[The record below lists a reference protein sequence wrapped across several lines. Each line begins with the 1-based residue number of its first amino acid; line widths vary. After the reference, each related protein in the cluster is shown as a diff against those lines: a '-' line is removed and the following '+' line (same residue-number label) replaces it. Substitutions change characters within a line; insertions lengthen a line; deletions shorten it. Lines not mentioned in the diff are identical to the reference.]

1 MAETQNRQ
9 KILIVEDDRN
19 IASLVEQYLLRE
31 GFTVLRAA
39 DGPTGLTA
47 ARREKPALVIL
58 DVMLP
63 GKDGWEVCRELRRD
77 SDVPV
82 LMLTARA
89 DEMDR
94 VVGLSIGADDYVVK
108 PFSPRELVERVKAI
122 LRRTKGRPEV
132 QAGVQEFGPIRLDPD
147 MHSVTMGDE
156 PVSLTPSEF
165 KLLQT
170 LMSYPGKVF
179 TRGEL
184 LDRLYADGGE
194 VIDRVIDVHMGKLRQ
209 KLEPNPSQPQ
219 YLLTVHGVGYR
230 LSDENAAR

>member
-1 MAETQNRQ
+1 MAEQQSRQ
-9 KILIVEDDRN
+9 KILVVEDDRN
-19 IASLVEQYLLRE
+19 IASLVEQYLARE
-31 GFTVLRAA
+31 GFTVLRAG
-39 DGPTGLTA
+39 DGPGGLTA

-63 GKDGWEVCRELRRD
+63 GKDGWEVCRDLRRD
-77 SDVPV
+77 SDVPI

-122 LRRTKGRPEV
+122 LRRTKVRPETPG
-132 QAGVQEFGPIRLDPD
+132 GVQEFGPIRLDPD
-147 MHSVTMGDE
+147 KHSVTMNDE
-156 PVSLTPSEF
+156 PINLTPSEF

-170 LMSYPGKVF
+170 LMGYPGKVF
-179 TRGEL
+179 TRSEL
-184 LDRLYADGGE
+184 LDRLYSDGGE

-209 KLEPNPSQPQ
+209 KLEPNPSQPR

-230 LSDENAAR
+230 LSDEDSP

>member
-1 MAETQNRQ
+1 MADTQ

-19 IASLVEQYLLRE
+19 IASLVEQYLARE
-31 GFTVLRAA
+31 GFSVLRAA
-39 DGPTGLTA
+39 DGPGGLTA

-77 SDVPV
+77 SDIPI

-122 LRRTKGRPEV
+122 LRRTKARPEPE
-132 QAGVQEFGPIRLDPD
+132 AGVREFGPIRLDPD
-147 MHSVTMGDE
+147 QHSVTMADE

-184 LDRLYADGGE
+184 LDRLYSDGGE

-209 KLEPNPSQPQ
+209 KIEPNPSQPR

-230 LSDENAAR
+230 LSDEKSS

>member
-1 MAETQNRQ
+1 MAEAPNRQ

-19 IASLVEQYLLRE
+19 IASLVEQYLVRE

-39 DGPTGLTA
+39 DGPAGLTA

-77 SDVPV
+77 SDLPI

-122 LRRTKGRPEV
+122 LRRTKGRAEV
-132 QAGVQEFGPIRLDPD
+132 PSGVQEFGPIRLDPE
-147 MHSVTMGDE
+147 MHSVTMRDE

-179 TRGEL
+179 TRSEL
-184 LDRLYADGGE
+184 LDRLYSDGGE

-219 YLLTVHGVGYR
+219 YLMTVHGVGYR
-230 LSDENAAR
+230 LSDENASR

>member
-1 MAETQNRQ
+1 MADSPIRQ
-9 KILIVEDDRN
+9 PILVVEDDRN
-19 IASLVEQYLLRE
+19 IAALVEQYLVRE
-31 GFTVLRAA
+31 GFSVLRAA
-39 DGPTGLTA
+39 DGPTGLTF
-47 ARREKPALVIL
+47 ARREKPSLVIL

-77 SDVPV
+77 SDVPI

-122 LRRTKGRPEV
+122 LRRTKGRPEP
-132 QAGVQEFGPIRLDPD
+132 QSGVQEFGPIRLDPD
-147 MHSVTMGDE
+147 MHSVTMQGE
-156 PVSLTPSEF
+156 PVALTPSEF

-170 LMSYPGKVF
+170 LMGYPGKVF

-184 LDRLYADGGE
+184 LDHLYSDGGE

-209 KLEPNPSQPQ
+209 KLEPNPSQPR
-219 YLLTVHGVGYR
+219 YLVTVHGVGYR
-230 LSDENAAR
+230 LCDEEGA

>member
-1 MAETQNRQ
+1 MTDIPKRHP
-9 KILIVEDDRN
+9 ILVVEDDRN
-19 IASLVEQYLLRE
+19 IAGLVEQYLARE

-39 DGPTGLTA
+39 DGPTGLTY
-47 ARREKPALVIL
+47 ARRERPALVIL

-63 GKDGWEVCRELRRD
+63 GMDGWEVCRDLRRD
-77 SDVPV
+77 SDVPI

-122 LRRTKGRPEV
+122 LRRTRVRP
-132 QAGVQEFGPIRLDPD
+132 AAQEAVCELGPIRLDPD
-147 MHSVTMGDE
+147 RHSVTMNDE
-156 PVSLTPSEF
+156 EVALTPLEF

-179 TRGEL
+179 SRAEL
-184 LDRLYADGGE
+184 LDRLYAGGGE
-194 VIDRVIDVHMGKLRQ
+194 VIDRVIDVHMGKLRH
-209 KLEPNPSQPQ
+209 KLEPNPSQPR

-230 LSDENAAR
+230 LADDGES